1 MTKDAVK
8 NSIIEMIEIVSRTN
22 EERTKTAEIGKPI
35 LNRVISHVDD
45 YIKNLSAFN
54 LELISD
60 EITQHTSSL
69 KNKIID
75 EGELLIKSAA
85 HSAGALEGLQLVYKK
100 VIEIEEAAIQ
110 ALQDAEEKEKLA
122 AELERKIEEEGF
134 DEGTRRTMGDRP
146 ESIRKIRNTK
156 KSIKEKKEKDN
167 DSS

>member
-8 NSIIEMIEIVSRTN
+8 NSIIEMIEIVSREN

-35 LNRVISHVDD
+35 LNRAISHVDD
-45 YIKNLSAFN
+45 YIENLSAFN

-60 EITQHTSSL
+60 EIAQHTSAL
-69 KNKIID
+69 KNKLTL
-75 EGELLIKSAA
+75 EGELLIKRAA
-85 HSAGALEGLQLVYKK
+85 HSTGALEGLQLVYKK

-110 ALQDAEEKEKLA
+110 ALQDAEEKEKMA

-134 DEGTRRTMGDRP
+134 DEDTPRAPGERP